1 MDLEKEVEID
11 KDWLTVSNYQFK
23 ILVMVVALANEKLA
37 FRGKLKDMCEFLGVS
52 NQTSNTAK
60 IKDAI
65 QKLEDKGDVLVLRE
79 GQTWTITLSVKA
91 ERKPK
96 VIRIR
101 NAWIKAIQQYQAP
114 DKEKYVSWE
123 NILKVFVYLCADKRD
138 IKTYDEIRNDLGL
151 SFDVVRRAVWALDE
165 IDLQDLSF
173 KRKLAWFINND
184 NEWKVKGQRIEVGLD
199 FSRT

>member
-52 NQTSNTAK
+52 NQTSNTTK

-96 VIRIR
+96 VVRIR
-101 NAWIKAIQQYQAP
+101 NAWIKAIQQYKAP
-114 DKEKYVSWE
+114 EGKEVQWD

-151 SFDVVRRAVWALDE
+151 SFDIVRRAVWALDE

-173 KRKLAWFINND
+173 KRKLAYFKNNQD
-184 NEWKVKGQRIEVGLD
+184 EWKVKGQRIDVGLD
-199 FSRT
+199 FSKN

>member
-1 MDLEKEVEID
+1 MDLTKEVEID

-52 NQTSNTAK
+52 NQSKNTEK

-65 QKLEDKGDVLVLRE
+65 EKLEAKGDVLVVKE

-96 VIRIR
+96 IIRIR
-101 NAWIKAIQQYQAP
+101 NAWIQAIKQYKAP
-114 DKEKYVSWE
+114 KEEAVSWD
-123 NILKVFVYLCADKRD
+123 NILKVFVYLCADKKD
-138 IKTYDEIRNDLGL
+138 VKTYQEIAADLNLTFGIVRN
-151 SFDVVRRAVWALDE
+151 AVWALDN

-173 KRKLAWFINND
+173 KRKLAYFLNND
-184 NEWKVKGQRIEVGLD
+184 KEWKVKGQRIEVGYD
-199 FSRT
+199 FNKT